1 MEETKEL
8 ITTDDISSKVYIIRG
23 QQVMLDK
30 DLAELYGYEVKRLN
44 EQVKRNISR
53 FSEDFM
59 FQLNKEEIPEKFSKS
74 QIATLNEKSNRQGS
88 NIKKMPFAFTE
99 QGIYMLATVLRGEL
113 AEQQSIFIM
122 RTFREM
128 RHYIKQNQQF
138 VTRSEMELLASKVTE
153 ISVQTAGL
161 IDKQKQT
168 DQNVDLIQKNVEQLS
183 ENFISEKDVKNFVI
197 YKGQK
202 LEADIAY
209 IGIYQQA
216 KKSIYVVDDYM
227 NAKSLQHLSQ
237 KADGVEVILFTEN
250 GKGGRGFLTNSLVT
264 DFQNEYPPI
273 RIKPNPDCHD
283 RLIVL
288 DYCEETEKVYHCGE
302 SSKDAGKKLCA
313 INQITETAIIHPV
326 IDRLLSLPDKKI

>member
-8 ITTDDISSKVYIIRG
+8 ITTDDIRSKVYILRG
-23 QQVMLDK
+23 QQVMLDQ
-30 DLAELYGYEVKRLN
+30 DLAEIYGYQVKNLN
-44 EQVKRNISR
+44 QQVKRNLTR
-53 FSEDFM
+53 FPEDFM
-59 FQLNKEEIPEKFSKS
+59 FQLTKEEVELVKS
-74 QIATLNEKSNRQGS
+74 QFVTSR
-88 NIKKMPFAFTE
+88 NINYFEGQEGGRRKLPYAFTE

-128 RHYIKQNQQF
+128 RHYISQNQQF
-138 VTRSEMELLASKVTE
+138 VTRNEMELLTAKVGTITE
-153 ISVQTAGL
+153 RQDRMEKRVEF
-161 IDKQKQT
+161 
-168 DQNVDLIQKNVEQLS
+168 IQKDVTILAD
-183 ENFISEKDVKNFVI
+183 NFITDKDKKDFVI

-202 LEADIAY
+202 LEADVAY
-209 IGIYQQA
+209 IEIYQQA
-216 KKSIYVVDDYM
+216 NKSIYVVDDYM

-237 KADGVEVILFTEN
+237 KADGVEVVLFTEN

-264 DFQNEYPPI
+264 DFQNEYPTI

-283 RLIVL
+283 RLIIL
-288 DYCEETEKVYHCGE
+288 DYGEKTELVYHCGA

-326 IDRLLSLPDKKI
+326 IDRLLSLPDKQV

>member
-8 ITTDDISSKVYIIRG
+8 ITTDDIRSKVYILRG
-23 QQVMLDK
+23 QQVMLDQ
-30 DLAELYGYEVKRLN
+30 DLAEIYGYQVKNLN
-44 EQVKRNISR
+44 QQVKRNLTR
-53 FSEDFM
+53 FPEDFM
-59 FQLNKEEIPEKFSKS
+59 FQLTKEEVELVKS
-74 QIATLNEKSNRQGS
+74 QFVTSR
-88 NIKKMPFAFTE
+88 NINYFEGQEGGRRKLPYAFTE

-128 RHYIKQNQQF
+128 RHYISQNQQF
-138 VTRSEMELLASKVTE
+138 VTRNEMELLTAKVGTITE
-153 ISVQTAGL
+153 RQDRMEKKVEF
-161 IDKQKQT
+161 
-168 DQNVDLIQKNVEQLS
+168 IQKDVTILAD
-183 ENFISEKDVKNFVI
+183 NFITDKDKKDFVI

-209 IGIYQQA
+209 IEIYQQA
-216 KKSIYVVDDYM
+216 NKSIYVVDDYM

-250 GKGGRGFLTNSLVT
+250 GKGGRGFLTNSLVK
-264 DFQNEYPPI
+264 DFQNEYPTI

-283 RLIVL
+283 RLIIL
-288 DYCEETEKVYHCGE
+288 DYGEKTELVYHCGA

-326 IDRLLSLPDKKI
+326 IDRLLSLPDKQV

>member
-1 MEETKEL
+1 
-8 ITTDDISSKVYIIRG
+8 
-23 QQVMLDK
+23 
-30 DLAELYGYEVKRLN
+30 
-44 EQVKRNISR
+44 
-53 FSEDFM
+53 M
-59 FQLNKEEIPEKFSKS
+59 FQLKAREITDSLKS
-74 QIATLNEKSNRQGS
+74 QIATLNLSENKRGMH
-88 NIKKMPFAFTE
+88 IKKMPFAFTE

-113 AEQQSIFIM
+113 AEKQSIFIM

-138 VTRSEMELLASKVTE
+138 VTKSEMELLSSKVTE

-168 DQNVDLIQKNVEQLS
+168 DQKVDLIQKNVEQLS

-197 YKGQK
+197 
-202 LEADIAY
+202 
-209 IGIYQQA
+209 
-216 KKSIYVVDDYM
+216 SIYVVDDYM

-237 KADGVEVILFTEN
+237 KADGVEVVLFTEN
-250 GKGGRGFLTNSLVT
+250 GKGGKGFLTKSLVT
-264 DFQNEYPPI
+264 DFQNEYPSLQ
-273 RIKPNPDCHD
+273 IKSNPDCHD

-288 DYCEETEKVYHCGE
+288 DYGEETELVYHCGA

-326 IDRLLSLPDKKI
+326 IDRLLLLPDKQI

>member
-1 MEETKEL
+1 MDKLVEL
-8 ITTDDISSKVYIIRG
+8 V
-23 QQVMLDK
+23 
-30 DLAELYGYEVKRLN
+30 
-44 EQVKRNISR
+44 
-53 FSEDFM
+53 
-59 FQLNKEEIPEKFSKS
+59 KS
-74 QIATLNEKSNRQGS
+74 QFVTSQ
-88 NIKKMPFAFTE
+88 NINYFEGQEGGRRKLPYAFTE

-128 RHYIKQNQQF
+128 RHYISQNQQF
-138 VTRSEMELLASKVTE
+138 VTRNEMELLTAKVGTITE
-153 ISVQTAGL
+153 RQ
-161 IDKQKQT
+161 DRMEKK
-168 DQNVDLIQKNVEQLS
+168 VDSIQKDVTILAD
-183 ENFISEKDVKNFVI
+183 NFITDKDKKDFVI

-209 IGIYQQA
+209 IEIYQQA
-216 KKSIYVVDDYM
+216 EKSIYVVDDYM

-237 KADGVEVILFTEN
+237 KADGVEVVLFTEN
-250 GKGGRGFLTNSLVT
+250 GKGGRGFLTNSLVK
-264 DFQNEYPPI
+264 DFENEYPTI

-288 DYCEETEKVYHCGE
+288 DYGEETERVYHCGA

>member
-1 MEETKEL
+1 MDKLVEL
-8 ITTDDISSKVYIIRG
+8 
-23 QQVMLDK
+23 
-30 DLAELYGYEVKRLN
+30 VKS
-44 EQVKRNISR
+44 QFVTSRNINYFEGQEGGR
-53 FSEDFM
+53 RK
-59 FQLNKEEIPEKFSKS
+59 LPY
-74 QIATLNEKSNRQGS
+74 
-88 NIKKMPFAFTE
+88 AFTE
-99 QGIYMLATVLRGEL
+99 QGIYMLAAVLRGEL

-128 RHYIKQNQQF
+128 RHYISQNQQF
-138 VTRSEMELLASKVTE
+138 VTRNEMELLTAKVGTITE
-153 ISVQTAGL
+153 RQ
-161 IDKQKQT
+161 DRMEKK
-168 DQNVDLIQKNVEQLS
+168 VDSIQKDVTILAD
-183 ENFISEKDVKNFVI
+183 NFITDKDKKNFVI

-209 IGIYQQA
+209 IEIYQQA

-237 KADGVEVILFTEN
+237 KADGVEVVLFTEN

-264 DFQNEYPPI
+264 DFQNEYPTI
-273 RIKPNPDCHD
+273 RIKSNPDCHD

-288 DYCEETEKVYHCGE
+288 DYGEETERVYHCGA

>member
-8 ITTDDISSKVYIIRG
+8 ITTDAIRSKVYILRG
-23 QQVMLDK
+23 QQVMLDQ
-30 DLAELYGYEVKRLN
+30 DLAEIYGYQVKNLN
-44 EQVKRNISR
+44 QQVKRNLTR
-53 FSEDFM
+53 FPEDFM
-59 FQLNKEEIPEKFSKS
+59 FQLTKEEVELVKS
-74 QIATLNEKSNRQGS
+74 QFVTSR
-88 NIKKMPFAFTE
+88 NINYFEGQEGGRRKLPYAFTE

-128 RHYIKQNQQF
+128 RHYISQNQQF
-138 VTRSEMELLASKVTE
+138 VTRNEMELLTAKVGTITE
-153 ISVQTAGL
+153 RQDRKEKRVEF
-161 IDKQKQT
+161 
-168 DQNVDLIQKNVEQLS
+168 IQKDVTILAD
-183 ENFISEKDVKNFVI
+183 NFITDKDKKDFVI

-202 LEADIAY
+202 LEADVAY
-209 IGIYQQA
+209 IEIYQQA
-216 KKSIYVVDDYM
+216 NKSIYVVDDYM

-237 KADGVEVILFTEN
+237 KADGVEVVLFTEN

-264 DFQNEYPPI
+264 DFQNEYPTI

-283 RLIVL
+283 RLIIL
-288 DYCEETEKVYHCGE
+288 DYGEKTELVYHCGA

-326 IDRLLSLPDKKI
+326 IDRLLSLPDKQV

>member
-8 ITTDDISSKVYIIRG
+8 ITTDAIRSKVYILRG
-23 QQVMLDK
+23 QQVMLDQ
-30 DLAELYGYEVKRLN
+30 DLAEIYGYQVKNLN
-44 EQVKRNISR
+44 QQVKRNLTR
-53 FSEDFM
+53 FPEDFM
-59 FQLNKEEIPEKFSKS
+59 FQLTKEEVELVKS
-74 QIATLNEKSNRQGS
+74 QFVTSR
-88 NIKKMPFAFTE
+88 NINYFEGQEGGRRKLPYAFTE

-128 RHYIKQNQQF
+128 RHYISQNQQF
-138 VTRSEMELLASKVTE
+138 VTRNEMELLTAKVGTITE
-153 ISVQTAGL
+153 RQDRMEKKVEF
-161 IDKQKQT
+161 
-168 DQNVDLIQKNVEQLS
+168 IQKDVTLLAD
-183 ENFISEKDVKNFVI
+183 NFITDKDKKDFVI

-209 IGIYQQA
+209 IEIYQQA
-216 KKSIYVVDDYM
+216 NKSIYVVDDYM

-237 KADGVEVILFTEN
+237 KADGVEVVLFTEN
-250 GKGGRGFLTNSLVT
+250 GKGGRGFLTNSLVK
-264 DFQNEYPPI
+264 DFQNEYPTI

-283 RLIVL
+283 RLIIL
-288 DYCEETEKVYHCGE
+288 DYGEKTELVYHCGA

>member
-1 MEETKEL
+1 MEGTKEL
-8 ITTDDISSKVYIIRG
+8 IITDAIRSKVYILRG
-23 QQVMLDK
+23 QQVMLDQ
-30 DLAELYGYEVKRLN
+30 DLAEIYGYQVKNLN
-44 EQVKRNISR
+44 QQVKRNLTR
-53 FSEDFM
+53 FPEDFM
-59 FQLNKEEIPEKFSKS
+59 FQLTKEEVELVKS
-74 QIATLNEKSNRQGS
+74 QFVTSR
-88 NIKKMPFAFTE
+88 NINYFEGQEGGRRKLSYAFTE

-128 RHYIKQNQQF
+128 RHYISQNQQF
-138 VTRSEMELLASKVTE
+138 VTRNEMELLTAKVGTITE
-153 ISVQTAGL
+153 RQDRMEKRVEF
-161 IDKQKQT
+161 
-168 DQNVDLIQKNVEQLS
+168 IQKDVTILAD
-183 ENFISEKDVKNFVI
+183 NFITDKDKKDFVI

-209 IGIYQQA
+209 IEIYQQA
-216 KKSIYVVDDYM
+216 NKSIYVVDDYM

-237 KADGVEVILFTEN
+237 KADGVEVVLFTEN

-264 DFQNEYPPI
+264 DFQNEYPTI

-283 RLIVL
+283 RLIIL
-288 DYCEETEKVYHCGE
+288 DYGEKTELVYHCGA

-326 IDRLLSLPDKKI
+326 IDRLLSLPDKQV

>member
-1 MEETKEL
+1 
-8 ITTDDISSKVYIIRG
+8 
-23 QQVMLDK
+23 
-30 DLAELYGYEVKRLN
+30 
-44 EQVKRNISR
+44 
-53 FSEDFM
+53 
-59 FQLNKEEIPEKFSKS
+59 
-74 QIATLNEKSNRQGS
+74 
-88 NIKKMPFAFTE
+88 
-99 QGIYMLATVLRGEL
+99 
-113 AEQQSIFIM
+113 M

-138 VTRSEMELLASKVTE
+138 VTRSEMELLSSRVTE

-161 IDKQKQT
+161 IDKQIQT
-168 DQNVDLIQKNVEQLS
+168 DQKVDLIQKNVEQLS

-209 IGIYQQA
+209 IEIYQQA

-237 KADGVEVILFTEN
+237 NAN
-250 GKGGRGFLTNSLVT
+250 G
-264 DFQNEYPPI
+264 
-273 RIKPNPDCHD
+273 
-283 RLIVL
+283 
-288 DYCEETEKVYHCGE
+288 EETELVYHCGA

-326 IDRLLSLPDKKI
+326 IDRLAKKFIYYRAYIRIILMQIIFFWNKSLFIIL